1 LAVNA
6 AKLKGMP
13 FVNCE
18 VWKIV
23 THGAVFSIVLALL
36 AWPAFAG
43 EISVL
48 GGYGWTDKPLDK
60 PTERTYA
67 WQVQYMEGLGEHFAY
82 SLSYLN
88 QGHFISH
95 HRDGN
100 AANLWARTNLLDRQ
114 LSLGLGVGGVFYYD
128 TKEPANGSPS
138 QDVHGWG
145 TMANVAATWYTKSR
159 LFYQLQGYWIRGGNS
174 FNTLSAL
181 AGIGYQLDAPPT
193 EGPDVNGT
201 HQSERTTDNE
211 LTVFGGET
219 VVNIPGDGHSGA
231 FALEYRRGLWRYLEW
246 TAGALYE
253 GKSSL
258 IDRYGL
264 TTELW
269 LAKKFLDD
277 RISLGIGIGPYF
289 ALDRRNDSNKLRY
302 PIIFSTTGS
311 FRVSQHWLIRATWDR
326 IITTYDR
333 DTDIFMGG
341 IGYRF

>member
-1 LAVNA
+1 MRLLRLSWLCCVNGE
-6 AKLKGMP
+6 L
-13 FVNCE
+13 
-18 VWKIV
+18 WKMV
-23 THGAVFSIVLALL
+23 THGAVFSIVFVLL
-36 AWPAFAG
+36 AGLAFAG

-48 GGYGWTDKPLDK
+48 GGYGWTYKPFDKPA
-60 PTERTYA
+60 ERTYA
-67 WQVQYMEGLGEHFAY
+67 WQIQYMEGLGEHFAY

-100 AANLWARTNLLDRQ
+100 AANLWVRTNLFDRQ

-128 TKEPANGSPS
+128 TEEPANGGPA

-145 TMANVAATWYTKSR
+145 TMASVAATWYTKSR
-159 LFYQLQGYWIRGGNS
+159 LFYQLQGYWIRGNNS

-181 AGIGYQLDAPPT
+181 AGIGYQLDAPPS
-193 EGPDVNGT
+193 EGPNVKGI
-201 HQSERTTDNE
+201 HQSENTTDNE

-231 FALEYRRGLWRYLEW
+231 FSLEYRRGLWRYLEW

-277 RISLGIGIGPYF
+277 RISLGLGVGPYF
-289 ALDRRNDSNKLRY
+289 ALDRQNSNKLRY

-311 FRVSQHWLIRATWDR
+311 FRVTQNWLIRATWDR
-326 IITTYDR
+326 IITNYDR
-333 DTDIFMGG
+333 DTDIFLGG